1 MQKWCSIKLYKAGE
15 EYDIDLP
22 LGDTAIILVDCWDNL
37 VPDQHR
43 LDIRT
48 LIVKMRELNIP
59 IVHANH
65 GNPSVFDINDKDI
78 VLQGNYSIKQ
88 LPKYLFYAGYE
99 TDKCVLGRQC
109 GIPYAFDNNKIP
121 ILIKDLSET
130 INGYDDLSP
139 YMMRQA
145 AVHIIEH
152 CYGFT
157 TTFEDVMDALNNTV
171 ITTAKRTII
180 EIGKVVVK

>member
-1 MQKWCSIKLYKAGE
+1 MKKWCRVKLYKQGE
-15 EYDIDLP
+15 QYDYDLP
-22 LGDTAIILVDCWDNL
+22 LNDTAIILIDCWDNL

-48 LIVKMRELNIP
+48 LITKMRELNIP

-65 GNPSVFDINDKDI
+65 GNISVFDVNDKDI
-78 VLQGNYSIKQ
+78 VLHDNYSIKH
-88 LPKYLFYAGYE
+88 LPRYLFYAGYE
-99 TDKCVLGRQC
+99 TDKCILGRSC
-109 GIPYAFDNNKIP
+109 GIPYAIDNNKIP

-157 TTFEDVMDALNNTV
+157 TTFDDVMDALNHTV
-171 ITTAKRTII
+171 ITTVKRNII
-180 EIGKVVVK
+180 EIGK